1 MRKIPVD
8 YIMECASHVCGV
20 TIGEIKSKRR
30 TADVADARTAAIA
43 VAYELRTDLSLRIIG
58 NVFRGRDHST
68 IHSAVKAARVRRAED
83 EEFAALYDE
92 IKAKATRWPGPP
104 ERPVLFSL
112 EGRRA

>member
-8 YIMECASHVCGV
+8 YIMECASRVCGV

-30 TADVADARTAAIA
+30 TADVADARIAAIA
-43 VAYELRTDLSLRIIG
+43 IAYELRTDLSLGIIG

-68 IHSAVKAARVRRAED
+68 IHSAVKAARVRRAND
-83 EEFAALYDE
+83 EEFSALYDE
-92 IKAKATRWPGPP
+92 IKTNASRWPGPP
-104 ERPVLFSL
+104 EKPVLFSL